1 MGVIYLRLNK
11 FHIYFY
17 TEFCEGEEIIMSA
30 MFSIHLEPPVLN
42 YHDSKKLIL
51 TLELSLFRYNDSN
64 LGDCM

>member
-1 MGVIYLRLNK
+1 
-11 FHIYFY
+11 
-17 TEFCEGEEIIMSA
+17 

-64 LGDCM
+64 LGDCMWIMTTLAFFA